1 MFVHEHPVGRA
12 TKRTSERTNERM
24 RANVYVQ
31 SMLLNRLIRI
41 GCIVRHTFAV
51 RVLVHQSIYINLIFV
66 DFIFIVI
73 LVFIVV
79 IGVVVIVVINIVD
92 DDIVVIVD
100 GIVIVWPPFSAGAD
114 TLSALLNRWVG
125 SWWSVNRMDI

>member
-1 MFVHEHPVGRA
+1 
-12 TKRTSERTNERM
+12 M
-24 RANVYVQ
+24 RANVYVQTLQ

-79 IGVVVIVVINIVD
+79 IGVVVIVVIHIVD

-100 GIVIVWPPFSAGAD
+100 GIVIVCPPSQLVLIHCPHYS
-114 TLSALLNRWVG
+114 TVG
-125 SWWSVNRMDI
+125 LVHGGP